1 MSARP
6 TGRMLSAVAA
16 AALLLPAACGKEK
29 EQKKAPL
36 LVEDDKP
43 APAQA
48 MGVLAVDFKCASV
61 IAPETVE
68 AAVGKPLDPSESGF
82 TPPQGVAKPCLYA
95 SAIPEQ
101 PEEWSWDIDCRER
114 AMKDG
119 ARLMAEHGTKPGA
132 KAVMV
137 GRSGLDHSS
146 SQLIFFDDDAPC
158 YVRVNGPGEAERL
171 SLARAIADGLN
182 RHNAPGKVS
191 FVEVTTGEMKTGSG
205 DGNGNG
211 DGNGSGDGEPTD
223 NEAPDEK

>member
-1 MSARP
+1 MTARL
-6 TGRMLSAVAA
+6 TARMLHALAA
-16 AALLLPAACGKEK
+16 AALVLPAACGKEQ
-29 EQKKAPL
+29 EEKKAPI

-48 MGVLAVDFKCASV
+48 MGVLAVDFKCESV

-68 AAVGKPLDPSESGF
+68 AAVGKPLEPFDSGF
-82 TPPQGVAKPCLYA
+82 TPPQGVAKPCQYA

-119 ARLMAEHGTKPGA
+119 ASLMAEHGTKPGA

-146 SQLIFFDDDAPC
+146 AQLIFFDDDAPC

-182 RHNAPGKVS
+182 RRNAPGKVS
-191 FVEVTTGEMKTGSG
+191 FVEVTTGEMKAGS
-205 DGNGNG
+205 GNG
-211 DGNGSGDGEPTD
+211 DDPDDDGP
-223 NEAPDEK
+223 AEK

>member
-1 MSARP
+1 MSAARSP
-6 TGRMLSAVAA
+6 RTLSATALALCLAA
-16 AALLLPAACGKEK
+16 AAGCSKDEEPSRGRV
-29 EQKKAPL
+29 

-43 APAQA
+43 APTQTL
-48 MGVLAVDFKCASV
+48 GVLAVDFKCESV

-68 AAVGKPLDPSESGF
+68 AAVGKPLDPVDTSF
-82 TPPQGVAKPCLYA
+82 TPPQGVAKPCHYV

-132 KAVMV
+132 KAVLI

-146 SQLIFFDDDAPC
+146 AQLIFFDDDAPC

-171 SLARAIADGLN
+171 ALARAIADGLN
-182 RHNAPGKVS
+182 RRNAPGKVS
-191 FVEVTTGEMKTGSG
+191 FVEVTTDEMKPDPGGARAAGS
-205 DGNGNG
+205 D
-211 DGNGSGDGEPTD
+211 
-223 NEAPDEK
+223 DEK

>member
-1 MSARP
+1 
-6 TGRMLSAVAA
+6 MLSAVAA

-29 EQKKAPL
+29 DQKKAPL
-36 LVEDDKP
+36 LVEDDEP
-43 APAQA
+43 GSAQA
-48 MGVLAVDFKCASV
+48 MGVLAVDFKCESV
-61 IAPETVE
+61 IAPEAVE
-68 AAVGKPLDPSESGF
+68 AAVGRPLDPSESGF

-95 SAIPEQ
+95 SAIPDQ

-132 KAVMV
+132 RAVMV
-137 GRSGLDHSS
+137 GRSGLDHSN

-205 DGNGNG
+205 DGDG
-211 DGNGSGDGEPTD
+211 DDQPDAPDDSAGGDGEPTD
-223 NEAPDEK
+223 SEAPDEK